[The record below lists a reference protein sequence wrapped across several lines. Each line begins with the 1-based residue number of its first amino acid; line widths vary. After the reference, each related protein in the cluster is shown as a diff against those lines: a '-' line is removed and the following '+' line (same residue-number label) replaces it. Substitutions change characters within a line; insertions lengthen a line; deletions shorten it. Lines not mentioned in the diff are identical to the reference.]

1 MPTKRELYTAKLDD
15 ITRRYLG
22 REDALVKSGVELLRQ
37 LQKEI
42 AAQLALNGTDA
53 YQLSELKKSLER
65 QITSLE
71 SQLSNALTNAA
82 GQVYQDGGASVVE
95 PLQAV
100 GYSGV
105 FFTPSQAQILTVSD
119 FTADLIKG
127 LTADMLTK
135 INGQLRRA
143 ALGELSPFE
152 VMKEITRLLGF
163 QGKMVT
169 GGVSY
174 RAEMI
179 IRTELARIFNL
190 ANYGAGLEA
199 TAAVPDLLKRWIA
212 TGDAR
217 TRESHLQAHAKY
229 TANPIPFK
237 DDFIVGGEA
246 LRFPGDPRGSGK
258 MTVNCRCRAQAVVPE
273 IGVLSSPLDRRVK
286 TQIARRDKK
295 VIQR

>member
-65 QITSLE
+65 QISSLE

-179 IRTELARIFNL
+179 IRT
-190 ANYGAGLEA
+190 
-199 TAAVPDLLKRWIA
+199 
-212 TGDAR
+212 
-217 TRESHLQAHAKY
+217 
-229 TANPIPFK
+229 
-237 DDFIVGGEA
+237 
-246 LRFPGDPRGSGK
+246 
-258 MTVNCRCRAQAVVPE
+258 
-273 IGVLSSPLDRRVK
+273 
-286 TQIARRDKK
+286 
-295 VIQR
+295 

>member
-22 REDALVKSGVELLRQ
+22 REEALVKSGVELLRQ

-42 AAQLALNGTDA
+42 AAQLNLNGTDA
-53 YQLSELKKSLER
+53 YQISELKKSLER

-199 TAAVPDLLKRWIA
+199 TAAVPDLLKRWLA
-212 TGDAR
+212 TGDGR
-217 TRESHLQAHAKY
+217 TRESHLQAHVKY

-246 LRFPGDPRGSGK
+246 LRFPGDPRGSSK
-258 MTVNCRCRAQAVVPE
+258 ETINCRCRAQGIVPE
-273 IGVLSSPLDRRVK
+273 IGVLSSPLDRRVNK
-286 TQIARRDKK
+286 QIERKREK
-295 VIQR
+295 V